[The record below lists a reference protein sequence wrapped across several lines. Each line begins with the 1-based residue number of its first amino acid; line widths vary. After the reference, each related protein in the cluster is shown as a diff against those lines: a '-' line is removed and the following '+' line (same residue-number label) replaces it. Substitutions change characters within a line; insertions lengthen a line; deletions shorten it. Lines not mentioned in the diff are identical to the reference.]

1 MLMFLKHLGFFALPI
16 TNGLNFSPV
25 LLHVNNTVTRSFAN
39 FPPLQASPFTP
50 SVLSEIAKEEN
61 FYCFWTTL
69 HLTLI
74 P

>member
-16 TNGLNFSPV
+16 TNGFNFSPV

-50 SVLSEIAKEEN
+50 SVLSGKVLKNNPVSSALN
-61 FYCFWTTL
+61 TSSGL
-69 HLTLI
+69 
-74 P
+74 